1 MYACV
6 RACTCMRACPGKWV
20 ADFIHMRMK
29 FSICSLLVFYDFLLL
44 NIVVFFFFFFFF
56 EKICEHR
63 LSAARVG
70 MSSHVVCLEVGERV
84 GLSEK

>member
-1 MYACV
+1 MRTFVHVCERV
-6 RACTCMRACPGKWV
+6 RESGWLTL
-20 ADFIHMRMK
+20 FTLRMK
-29 FSICSLLVFYDFLLL
+29 LSISSLLVFYDFLLKL
-44 NIVVFFFFFFFF
+44 NIIVLY

-70 MSSHVVCLEVGERV
+70 MSSHVFCLEVGERV